1 MTAAIS
7 ISMTDEPKRA
17 AFGRLFSAEEYA
29 DIDRQRARLRA
40 EAVSWL
46 SDRFSGVR
54 EEEVGD
60 RIAETVNT
68 IKRWERECE
77 SCADPKLC
85 KHSRH
90 MLDIGE
96 RYRGGFREFV
106 IFARPC
112 NDGIIHIED
121 ARRHAEFE
129 QSGIPAERRNNT
141 FDNFDIRGAGM
152 ALCAAKGIAMDCASR
167 GRGLIIG
174 GPVGCGKTHLAIAMG
189 LSALKD
195 GRKVR
200 FSLLPEL
207 LEQLKNEMLD
217 GNSALYEEVKRCDL
231 LILDDAGTAKETGWK
246 DERLF
251 MLIDWRYSHKLQ
263 TVITTNAASM
273 DGLRELIKGERAERI
288 FSRLTEMTEQ
298 VWLEGAPDYR
308 RRGGERR

>member
-1 MTAAIS
+1 MATTLNL
-7 ISMTDEPKRA
+7 TDAPKRA
-17 AFGRLFSAEEYA
+17 SFGGLFSAEEYA
-29 DIDRQRARLRA
+29 EIGRQRARLRA
-40 EAVSWL
+40 EALSWL
-46 SDRFSGVR
+46 SDRFQCVR

-60 RIAETVNT
+60 RIAETVSV
-68 IKRWERECE
+68 IKRWERGCAECT
-77 SCADPKLC
+77 DPKLC

-112 NDGIIHIED
+112 SGAIISIET
-121 ARRHAEFE
+121 ARKHTEFE
-129 QSGIPAERRNNT
+129 MSGIPAERRNNT
-141 FDNFDIRGAGM
+141 FENFDIRGAGM
-152 ALCAAKGIAMDCASR
+152 SLCAAKGIAMDCASR
-167 GRGLIIG
+167 NRGLILG

-189 LSALKD
+189 LYALKD

-200 FSLLPEL
+200 FYLLPEL
-207 LEQLKNEMLD
+207 LEMLKNEMLD
-217 GNSALYEEVKRCDL
+217 GKSEIYEQVKRCDM

-273 DGLRELIKGERAERI
+273 DGLKKLITGERADRI
-288 FSRLTEMTEQ
+288 LSRLTEMTEQ
-298 VWLEGAPDYR
+298 VWLEGVPDYR
-308 RRGGERR
+308 KKGGTR